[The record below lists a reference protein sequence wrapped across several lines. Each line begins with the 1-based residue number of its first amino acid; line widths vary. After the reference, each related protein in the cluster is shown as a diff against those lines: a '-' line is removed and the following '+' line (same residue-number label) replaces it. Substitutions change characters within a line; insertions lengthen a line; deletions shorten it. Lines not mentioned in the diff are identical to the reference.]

1 MCTSPE
7 IIFSVWNTSV
17 VLNLTLSNTSIGLGC
32 DCEGKLEYS
41 GKTHT
46 QGEQANPRRKTGGS
60 WWSFL
65 PIIAPLCCPVDSC
78 KLCYVSFTCLEPAWF
93 KCNIIFVLFFCFDSF
108 VFFVSL
114 FVWVILGWEG
124 GAILILYFVTFF
136 ESISHCQ
143 IRDWKFHHDTKIN
156 VTDKNLK
163 SWCFCTTRLKW
174 SILLSLATVSFNKQ
188 RNVIFYK
195 KSIQIHLYY
204 NHHFKCTHFIDA
216 LYFSKLLE
224 CKLNILLIHF

>member
-1 MCTSPE
+1 MQQTVANMIHQLWGNNLGKLYQCAQVQKE
-7 IIFSVWNTSV
+7 MFSVWNTSV
-17 VLNLTLSNTSIGLGC
+17 ALNLTLSNTSIGLGC

-93 KCNIIFVLFFCFDSF
+93 KCNIIFVLFFVLIHLYFLLVC
-108 VFFVSL
+108 L

-124 GAILILYFVTFF
+124 GRFWYYTLLPSLKAYLTVRF
-136 ESISHCQ
+136 E
-143 IRDWKFHHDTKIN
+143 TGN
-156 VTDKNLK
+156 
-163 SWCFCTTRLKW
+163 
-174 SILLSLATVSFNKQ
+174 
-188 RNVIFYK
+188 
-195 KSIQIHLYY
+195 
-204 NHHFKCTHFIDA
+204 FIMTQ
-216 LYFSKLLE
+216 K
-224 CKLNILLIHF
+224 